1 MRALQFQRCSAD
13 SEGGSGSSLGAR
25 SAARRAGALLLPVRP
40 AAIALCAAALAGCTQ
55 GDGLGRGPAG
65 SWLDPPLLETAG
77 EDPPADAATSTMPE
91 PRADHHAVGLHSG
104 QVLVFGGVTR
114 TTLEHYPDGSTSET
128 ALTSTAL
135 YDPATGTW
143 APAAPRAITGTARRA
158 RAMVLLD
165 GRVLVASGVSFE
177 LYDPALDVWTSTAR
191 MPTPR
196 AVSTCGTAVLADGR
210 VLVAGGGVLEGPS
223 PSRGVAEIYDPATDT
238 WSATTPMLTAMR
250 SVRGAIP
257 LRDGRVLVSDGISRS
272 ELFDPASATWTPG
285 PALRFK
291 DIVLLSDGRV
301 LSIRRGSG
309 PGAGSSVYDP
319 VTDTQTATPPFDL
332 PAETESPALTALRD
346 GRALFIGG
354 YTIEFNGEECTG
366 TDPWDCDS
374 VHKFSDAAWMF
385 DPVAERWSPAAPM
398 KLPRA
403 GHTATQL
410 LDGAVLIAGGDAGDP
425 TSGPVSMA
433 DAELY
438 MPSSPLGA
446 PCDDGA
452 SCGSGFCVD
461 GVCCDAACDAGPC
474 DACAVAAGASQNGRC
489 APLTGPVC
497 DDGDACTDGDTCQAG
512 ACAAGAIDIC
522 GSGGEGGSA
531 GEGGSGGAGGSAGEG
546 GRGGAGG
553 SAGEGGSGGA
563 GGSAGE
569 GGSGAG
575 GSAGE
580 GGSGSAG
587 AGEGGSG
594 SAGAGSTSQSS
605 GGDSVAGAGS
615 GGDHAGSGGADA
627 GAPDGG
633 SHTSMGCGVASPGEA
648 HPQWLGALALLGAL
662 GVRRRRSGAR

>member
-1 MRALQFQRCSAD
+1 M
-13 SEGGSGSSLGAR
+13 
-25 SAARRAGALLLPVRP
+25 
-40 AAIALCAAALAGCTQ
+40 ALCAALAGCTQ
-55 GDGLGRGPAG
+55 GDVPGGGPAG
-65 SWLDPPLLETAG
+65 SWLDPPLLEAAG

-91 PRADHHAVGLHSG
+91 PRVAHGAVVLHSG

-114 TTLEHYPDGSTSET
+114 TTLEPYPDGSTLET

-143 APAAPRAITGTARRA
+143 APAAPRAITGPAQGA
-158 RAMVLLD
+158 RAMVLQD

-191 MPTPR
+191 MPTAR
-196 AVSTCGTAVLADGR
+196 AASTCGIAVLADGR
-210 VLVAGGGVLEGPS
+210 VLVAGGRVLEGPS
-223 PSRGVAEIYDPATDT
+223 PSRGVAEIYDPATDG

-250 SVRGAIP
+250 SVHGAIP

-285 PALRFK
+285 PALSFK

-309 PGAGSSVYDP
+309 ADAGSSVYDP
-319 VTDTQTATPPFDL
+319 VTDTQTAAPPFAL
-332 PAETESPALTALRD
+332 AAGTESPALTALRD
-346 GRALFIGG
+346 GRALLMGG
-354 YTIEFNGEECTG
+354 YTIDFDPEECTG

-374 VHKFSDAAWMF
+374 VRKFSDAAWMF
-385 DPVAERWSPAAPM
+385 DPVAQRWSPAAPM
-398 KLPRA
+398 RLRRA

-410 LDGAVLIAGGDAGDP
+410 LDGAVLIAGGDAGDA

-474 DACAVAAGASQNGRC
+474 DACAVVAGASQNGRC
-489 APLTGPVC
+489 APLTGPAC

-512 ACAAGAIDIC
+512 ACAAGTIDIC
-522 GSGGEGGSA
+522 GSGGEGGGV
-531 GEGGSGGAGGSAGEG
+531 GEGGSGGGSVDEG
-546 GRGGAGG
+546 
-553 SAGEGGSGGA
+553 
-563 GGSAGE
+563 
-569 GGSGAG
+569 
-575 GSAGE
+575 
-580 GGSGSAG
+580 GSAG
-587 AGEGGSG
+587 AGG
-594 SAGAGSTSQSS
+594 TSQSS
-605 GGDSVAGAGS
+605 GGGSAPDAGS
-615 GGDHAGSGGADA
+615 GADPAGGGGADA

-633 SHTSMGCGVASPGEA
+633 SPTSLGCGIARPGEA

-662 GVRRRRSGAR
+662 GVRRRRSGAT